1 MMHMKK
7 PVLVGITGGIG
18 GGKSTLS
25 GRLMHAGYCVY
36 NSDLRARVLQQENPG
51 LVNSIKQLLG
61 DDAYTATGEL
71 NRPLVASR
79 VFSDTSLL
87 NALNKLVH
95 PVVRADLQHWM
106 QMHHAEKILFV
117 ESAIMYES
125 GLAGLMDKVIL
136 MTASEEERI
145 RRVMKRDHITAEQ
158 VKARMQ
164 NQLSDDKKKLLA
176 DYVIFSDDN
185 LPLNEKME
193 QLLQSLHNDC
203 C

>member
-61 DDAYTATGEL
+61 DDAYTGTGEL

-87 NALNKLVH
+87 DALNKLVH
-95 PVVRADLQHWM
+95 PVVRADLQHWI
-106 QMHHAEKILFV
+106 QTHHAEKILFV

-125 GLAGLMDKVIL
+125 GLVGLMDKVIL